1 QETEDGPYNLIAH
14 LQNNYF
20 TKTEKTIATEIE
32 EIANVTVSNIKQVAL
47 GIKLD
52 TIYLLSGR

>member
-1 QETEDGPYNLIAH
+1 LIAH